1 MGGEVKNMRALVLVV
16 GALVMV
22 AACGHVPGGQVS
34 PGGYKLYEAAATGS
48 IQQLS
53 VIDSHSQSV
62 ERSMPLGT
70 PSRDWTHLYTVKG
83 DLLVDLDPQTGSVLH
98 QLRLPGY
105 YKLPLATISG
115 VPGGLSPN
123 GHWLVLESFG
133 SGSVPSASHFVVVD
147 TTYAGKPQTFDL
159 NGYYQFDAINDG
171 GGRVY
176 LIQYLSSSQ
185 YYVRFYNV
193 PARTLD
199 PQIVF
204 DKSDGLNAMAGT
216 RLSGVASRDDQY
228 LYSLY
233 VRSDG
238 TAFIHALSLE
248 NPIAFCIDLPGTA
261 SSPDGYH
268 WSLALNAAGTHLYAT
283 NGATGIVT
291 DLGVDGGVPGAPR
304 TAKLS
309 NMQSA
314 SVPGIKDVAA
324 KEFGGNAAA
333 VSPDGKTLVMAGKTG
348 VVWIDTA
355 TLNAKDRQL
364 PSWSVWS
371 LAMSPD
377 GTTVYAMNDAGMIA
391 ELPMN
396 GAHQATTFGGATGR
410 PLDLIRVA
418 VGP

>member
-1 MGGEVKNMRALVLVV
+1 MRALVLAV
-16 GALVMV
+16 GALMMV

-34 PGGYKLYEAAATGS
+34 PGGYKLYEASATGS
-48 IQQLS
+48 AQQLS

-70 PSRDWTHLYTVKG
+70 PSSDWTHLYTVKG
-83 DLLVDLDPQTGSVLH
+83 DLLVDLDPRTGSVVN
-98 QLRLPGY
+98 QVRLPGN
-105 YKLPLATISG
+105 YKLPPASISG

-123 GHWLVLESFG
+123 GRWLVLESFD
-133 SGSVPSASHFVVVD
+133 SSASRFVVVD
-147 TTYAGKPQTFDL
+147 TKYAAKPQTFDL
-159 NGYYQFDAINDG
+159 SGYYRFDAINDEG
-171 GGRVY
+171 NRVY

-199 PQIVF
+199 PQVVF

-216 RLSGVASRDDQY
+216 RLSGVASHDDQY

-233 VRSDG
+233 VRSNG

-261 SSPDGYH
+261 SSTDGFR

-291 DLGVDGGVPGAPR
+291 DMGVDGGVPSAPR
-304 TAKLS
+304 AAKLS
-309 NMQSA
+309 NTQSA

-348 VVWIDTA
+348 IVWIDTA

-364 PSWSVWS
+364 PSWNVWS

-377 GTTVYAMNDAGMIA
+377 GTTVYAINDAGMIA
-391 ELPMN
+391 ELPMS
-396 GAHQATTFGGATGR
+396 GAHQPTTFGGATGH

-418 VGP
+418 AG